1 MLHRSLQLVCWL
13 LWKDELI
20 RVDIDDEIRLRL
32 REVKE
37 KLVGR
42 AGQDA
47 IVLFENVQLAE
58 TKNWHEPT
66 FLVEDLK
73 RQPVLTVAE
82 ELSHDGLRLAEVES
96 QQSREQTKQ
105 RVAIL
110 TELSGIL

>member
-1 MLHRSLQLVCWL
+1 MLHRGLQLVRRL

-20 RVDIDDEIRLRL
+20 RVDIDDEVRLRL
-32 REVKE
+32 REVEE

-47 IVLFENVQLAE
+47 IVLVKNVQLAE
-58 TKNWHEPT
+58 TKNWHEST

-82 ELSHDGLRLAEVES
+82 ELSHDGLRLAEVKS
-96 QQSREQTKQ
+96 
-105 RVAIL
+105 
-110 TELSGIL
+110 